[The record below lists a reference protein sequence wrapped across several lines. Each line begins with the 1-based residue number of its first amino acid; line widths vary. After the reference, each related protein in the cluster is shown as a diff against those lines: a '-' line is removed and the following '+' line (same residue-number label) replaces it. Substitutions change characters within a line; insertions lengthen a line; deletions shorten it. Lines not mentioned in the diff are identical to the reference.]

1 MEQERTYSL
10 QFGRQGKSCFED
22 FCIISVT
29 NKKTSFRPQNH
40 SGWRKTNEKNP
51 TTSFNSPPE
60 KKNFEILSPNSYTRG
75 KPPWVFSTKNP
86 VRLEFPILSVLKLAP
101 LFRGAFRFFPATGIL
116 PNPSATSW
124 TLWRARSRRLA
135 CIFATKGILGRKFP
149 WEMWVEKVN
158 IDIADIHNLATYLYD
173 LFLNTTATEC
183 RVYLPTMKG

>member
-1 MEQERTYSL
+1 MKKDQRK
-10 QFGRQGKSCFED
+10 KSNN
-22 FCIISVT
+22 IIQLPPRKKKLWDPFPKLLHSRKT
-29 NKKTSFRPQNH
+29 TMGFLNKKPSAVGISDSFRFKI
-40 SGWRKTNEKNP
+40 G
-51 TTSFNSPPE
+51 
-60 KKNFEILSPNSYTRG
+60 
-75 KPPWVFSTKNP
+75 
-86 VRLEFPILSVLKLAP
+86 P

-116 PNPSATSW
+116 PNPSVTSW